1 MSLSEYFET
10 IYPSKCSPDSRYLA
24 TVKGMKTVGFSIS
37 SISLPVLIFTS
48 YCIMRKTPESMK
60 SVKMGLLNLNS
71 WYIVS
76 QVIQAI
82 FIFPIVYFPF
92 SAFTII
98 GLAEYLNIP
107 TLIQLILS
115 ITITNA
121 MLVSIIVLFENRSS
135 SISFNKFCISR
146 QKYKNFWIFSNCGSS
161 FLVLT
166 PPFFFLPDQEEAKI
180 RILKTLS
187 CPIKEFFT
195 DQTIV
200 KVFGKFWET
209 YFVQASQLIYLI
221 SIVQIVFFSTCCVYY
236 LIIFKYSNVSV
247 TTRRLQFRVF
257 IGVVIQSLLPVVL
270 THIPLMIIMGSNE
283 RKEYDQMNNNLYI
296 LSAIIHNGVASLS
309 ILLVHGSYRKFLIS
323 FFWKEKSK
331 VIQITHCSK
340 TINL

>member
-1 MSLSEYFET
+1 M
-10 IYPSKCSPDSRYLA
+10 
-24 TVKGMKTVGFSIS
+24 VK
-37 SISLPVLIFTS
+37 
-48 YCIMRKTPESMK
+48 
-60 SVKMGLLNLNS
+60 NLNK
-71 WYIVS
+71 
-76 QVIQAI
+76 IQ
-82 FIFPIVYFPF
+82 
-92 SAFTII
+92 
-98 GLAEYLNIP
+98 
-107 TLIQLILS
+107 
-115 ITITNA
+115 
-121 MLVSIIVLFENRSS
+121 
-135 SISFNKFCISR
+135 
-146 QKYKNFWIFSNCGSS
+146 
-161 FLVLT
+161 
-166 PPFFFLPDQEEAKI
+166 
-180 RILKTLS
+180 TLS

-340 TINL
+340 TINLWTIITIVKCFRFFTAKLYNIIETHTLSISKFFLIR